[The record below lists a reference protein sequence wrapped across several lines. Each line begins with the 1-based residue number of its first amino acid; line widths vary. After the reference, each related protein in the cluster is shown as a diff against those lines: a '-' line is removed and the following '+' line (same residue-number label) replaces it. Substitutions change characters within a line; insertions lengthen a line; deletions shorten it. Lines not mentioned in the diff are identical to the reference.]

1 MKIDV
6 DTALKDIA
14 DFYIKNRREMTE
26 PELETILKRHCE
38 SEAEVQKFV
47 SFLETEPG
55 QLRFKTLLRE
65 RKGHSALGKTTTRK
79 EAWQMT
85 RAEFTDFI
93 KTMPRQYRE
102 ALWGYDERL
111 MRDMAVQ
118 AAETGKSQHQLFIEK
133 ALSEGKS
140 VPPEVLKDYPDL
152 QKPSTL
158 AERKVTSVTL
168 SQKDLQDLELA
179 VGKENL
185 AKVSERANQIIKEE
199 GVSKAEA
206 IESAI
211 REIPLEAV
219 SPEVTARLRQLGRL
233 ILDKRDE
240 IAISRTEKVPKLK
253 DELMTLLDEQAR
265 LQEATTSRPKSEK
278 PSTLKEELRFKP
290 GEIVKYKGE
299 KVRVSEQIG
308 DRVNIFIPSR
318 QELVW
323 VRPESLERE
332 PESEKHSYLKEEQ
345 ATQRRC
351 ARCGKYKPDVKYR
364 SGTGLWLCDECFRLW
379 APSSSKKMF
388 ELWDRQMQSS
398 LGVFATRE
406 EAETYANKHFIQRWR
421 EWIEIREKPA

>member
-26 PELETILKRHCE
+26 TELETILKRHCE

-152 QKPSTL
+152 Q
-158 AERKVTSVTL
+158 
-168 SQKDLQDLELA
+168 
-179 VGKENL
+179 
-185 AKVSERANQIIKEE
+185 
-199 GVSKAEA
+199 
-206 IESAI
+206 
-211 REIPLEAV
+211 
-219 SPEVTARLRQLGRL
+219 
-233 ILDKRDE
+233 
-240 IAISRTEKVPKLK
+240 
-253 DELMTLLDEQAR
+253 
-265 LQEATTSRPKSEK
+265 K